1 MVWRTEMGKMGVR
14 ERGNIIRY
22 WSRMTVTL
30 LYLLVFACFLSCNGN
45 APTDGQQGSS
55 VSSSEVQFYYLTKDE
70 TALVS
75 QPYTIEE
82 EELGGQIQELLEKMQ
97 EIPESI
103 DMKAPMRF
111 GFQVLSY
118 QLEGTQI
125 VIKVD
130 EAYKQM
136 TPSTEILV
144 RAAIVRTLTQI
155 KGIDGVSFLVG
166 EDPLTDYAGK
176 PVGVLTADMFIDN
189 EGSEINAY
197 EQTSIKLYFANETG
211 TALTEVNRLI
221 VYNSNIAIERVI
233 VDQLIAGP
241 SNTESYPTINPA
253 TKVNSVTITDGIC
266 YVNLDSGFQTQPY
279 NVTAE
284 VTIYSIVNSLAELSN
299 VNKVQL
305 MINGETAVQYRENI
319 SFENAFTR
327 NLDLIE

>member
-1 MVWRTEMGKMGVR
+1 MGKMGVR
-14 ERGNIIRY
+14 ERGNIIGY
-22 WSRMTVTL
+22 GSWIAVTL
-30 LYLLVFACFLSCNGN
+30 LSLFVSMCFLSCNVDDP
-45 APTDGQQGSS
+45 ADGQQDISGNSL
-55 VSSSEVQFYYLTKDE
+55 EVQFYYLNKE
-70 TALVS
+70 ENALVS
-75 QPYTIEE
+75 QSYTMEQEE
-82 EELGGQIQELLEKMQ
+82 QSGQIQELLAKMQ
-97 EIPESI
+97 EVPESI
-103 DMKAPMRF
+103 DVKAPMRF

-118 QLEGTQI
+118 QLEGTQV

-136 TPSTEILV
+136 LPSTEILV
-144 RAAIVRTLTQI
+144 RAAIVRTLTQV
-155 KGIDGVSFLVG
+155 KGIDGISFLVG
-166 EDPLTDYAGK
+166 EDPLTDHAGK

-197 EQTSIKLYFANETG
+197 EQTNIKIYFANETG
-211 TALTEVNRLI
+211 TALTEVNRLV

-241 SNTESYPTINPA
+241 SNTESYPTVNPT

-266 YVNLDSGFQTQPY
+266 YVNLDSGFLTQPY

-305 MINGETAVQYRENI
+305 MINGETAVQYRDNI
-319 SFENAFTR
+319 SFENTFTR